1 VFGGIQVI
9 FFGIFFNFA
18 DGEVYPKS
26 CHAQPVIMT
35 PSLKQ
40 SSPVGKFRQTLWI
53 SERLKT
59 TQKRFQQK
67 RQQRRESSFGLAQ
80 VFCAMFR
87 IAGLGTAVSTSAR
100 ETNSCFQTK
109 DDIFVKLLSQLRI
122 GRLMRKSNR
131 LLLSRVG
138 VDPGDMVCPKVFP
151 ARADA
156 DRINQLMY

>member
-1 VFGGIQVI
+1 VIGGAESQAKQPGGQIQT
-9 FFGIFFNFA
+9 N
-18 DGEVYPKS
+18 
-26 CHAQPVIMT
+26 
-35 PSLKQ
+35 SL
-40 SSPVGKFRQTLWI
+40 I

-67 RQQRRESSFGLAQ
+67 RQQRRKSSFGLVKSSAL
-80 VFCAMFR
+80 FR
-87 IAGLGTAVSTSAR
+87 IAGLGTWLHTSAR

-138 VDPGDMVCPKVFP
+138 VDPGDMVCPKVVSFTVQMLTESTNSCIQ
-151 ARADA
+151 AALR
-156 DRINQLMY
+156 R